1 MKLELFLIYL
11 NYLVIISS
19 IEIQLNVQQNNSNY
33 NYTVINGTDSKNEYF
48 KTEKLFFSN
57 CKCNYNND
65 VFIIRPKT
73 IY

>member
-48 KTEKLFFSN
+48 KTE
-57 CKCNYNND
+57 
-65 VFIIRPKT
+65 
-73 IY
+73 